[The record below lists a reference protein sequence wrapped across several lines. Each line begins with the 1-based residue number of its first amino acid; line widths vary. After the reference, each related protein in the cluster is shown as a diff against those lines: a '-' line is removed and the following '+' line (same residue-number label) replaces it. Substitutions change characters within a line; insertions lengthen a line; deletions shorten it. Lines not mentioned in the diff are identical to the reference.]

1 MTRTTWTVFALT
13 AIAAAGAGGYWLG
26 QLQPKHSQPHSS
38 VMATAPTAAS
48 DANDPVIYYQDPDGQ
63 PLYSAEPRNTPDGRP
78 YRAVR
83 ASEDVSFDTPP
94 RGGPTS
100 QPGARRILYYRN
112 PMGLPDVS
120 KAPKK
125 DSMGM
130 DYIPVYEGE
139 DEDGATVKVS
149 PGKLQR
155 IGVRSEPASM
165 RVIAQPVRAPGT
177 IQLDERRIAVI
188 SVRAEAFVENVENVT
203 TGSTVRKGQPLMR
216 LYSPAIASAASEYLS
231 TLNLKGDVASLRG
244 PRQRLLNLA
253 VPDSLLAD
261 IERKREVPIA
271 FTWTAPRDGIVLER
285 NVTDGARVMPGDV
298 LFRLADHSAVWA
310 MVDVAER
317 DLAAVTEG
325 QPVTVRVR
333 SYPDRTFAGKVALVF
348 PHLNPATRTVRVR
361 IELPNADHA
370 LRPDM
375 YAEAEIDTGT
385 GKPSLAVPDSAV
397 IDSGDRQVVI
407 VDKGEGR
414 FEPRPVRLGRRGSGY
429 VEIREG
435 VNEAESVVVAANF
448 LIDAESNL
456 KAALKG
462 LSDAGAPR

>member
-1 MTRTTWTVFALT
+1 MKHTGQTILILAALV
-13 AIAAAGAGGYWLG
+13 AAGAGGYWIG
-26 QLQPKHSQPHSS
+26 QFGATMPLSRSG
-38 VMATAPTAAS
+38 MTAPQAPEDTPSGA
-48 DANDPVIYYQDPDGQ
+48 VIYYQDPDGK
-63 PLYSAEPRNTPDGRP
+63 PLYSAEPRATPDGRP

-83 ASEDVSFDTPP
+83 ASEDVSFEPQAAQ
-94 RGGPTS
+94 REGESQAGG
-100 QPGARRILYYRN
+100 RRILYYRN

-120 KAPKK
+120 KTPKK
-125 DSMGM
+125 DPMGM

-139 DEDGATVKVS
+139 DDEDSSVKVS
-149 PGKLQR
+149 PGRLQR
-155 IGVRSEPASM
+155 IGIRTEPAAM

-177 IQLDERRIAVI
+177 IQLDERRIAVV
-188 SVRAEAFVENVENVT
+188 SVRAEAFIEAVENVT

-231 TLNLKGDVASLRG
+231 TLNLKGEVATLRG
-244 PRQRLLNLA
+244 PRQRLLNLG
-253 VPDSLLAD
+253 VPPTLLAD
-261 IERKREVPIA
+261 IEQNREVPIT

-285 NVTDGARVMPGDV
+285 NVTDGMRVMPGDV

-317 DLAAVTEG
+317 DIAAVSEG
-325 QPVTVRVR
+325 QPAAVRVR
-333 SYPDRTFAGKVALVF
+333 SYPDRTFPGKVALVF
-348 PHLNPATRTVRVR
+348 PHLNPATRTARAR

-385 GKPSLAVPDSAV
+385 GKPLLAVPDSAV
-397 IDSGDRQVVI
+397 IDSGERQVVI
-407 VDKGEGR
+407 VDKGGGR
-414 FEPRPVRLGRRGSGY
+414 FEPRPVRIGRRGSGY

-435 VNEAESVVVAANF
+435 VSEAESVVVSANF

-462 LSDAGAPR
+462 LSESGARQ